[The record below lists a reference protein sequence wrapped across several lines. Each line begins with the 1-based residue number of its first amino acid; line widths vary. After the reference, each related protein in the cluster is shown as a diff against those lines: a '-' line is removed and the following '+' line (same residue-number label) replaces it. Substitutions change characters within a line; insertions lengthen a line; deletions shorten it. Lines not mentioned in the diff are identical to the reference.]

1 MSNISIEETYQPKL
15 SVCKNNIYYDFNIN
29 ESINHGV
36 YVNYKY
42 EMIDDIMFAI
52 KSYYIEQLSSKLDLN
67 EDEFI
72 FNFNIYKE
80 TICKHYIA
88 ILDLYNRTDKKR
100 KTIDD
105 KIQKLI
111 DKPLK
116 YIVYESSWCNEE
128 LLLPQMLRINDI
140 LNRNISLERILYDI
154 YEYEVSLINNKL
166 PNITIEING
175 ELLYLV
181 EYNDIEYKNT
191 DNIMNIIIEDFK
203 HNILK
208 MEKLKEIFS
217 FKIYEHICMYK
228 NVDEN
233 KIVSLYQCL
242 GIDYVKIII
251 DMNDYNVAW
260 IMRKLN
266 MMLNNFIPTIMIDNK
281 LNDIINQN
289 IEDKIINIKYNKDAT
304 TAQQLTKYLIDKLY
318 NSLMESENNKK
329 Y

>member
-1 MSNISIEETYQPKL
+1 MTSISIEETYQPKL
-15 SVCKNNIYYDFNIN
+15 CVCKNNIYYDFNIY
-29 ESINHGV
+29 ESIKHGV
-36 YVNYKY
+36 YVNNKY
-42 EMIDDIMFAI
+42 EMIDDIMLSI
-52 KSYYIEQLSSKLDLN
+52 KTYYIDRLSSKLDLD

-72 FNFNIYKE
+72 FNYNIYKE
-80 TICKHYIA
+80 IICKHYIL
-88 ILDLYNRTDKKR
+88 ILDLYKR
-100 KTIDD
+100 IEERKKTIDD
-105 KIQKLI
+105 KIKTLI

-128 LLLPQMLRINDI
+128 LLLPQMLRINDT

-154 YEYEVSLINNKL
+154 YEYEVSLIDNKL
-166 PNITIEING
+166 QNINIEING

-181 EYNDIEYKNT
+181 EKNDIDYT
-191 DNIMNIIIEDFK
+191 DYIMNIIIEDFK

-208 MEKLKEIFS
+208 MEKLKELFS
-217 FKIYEHICMYK
+217 YKIYEYINIYK
-228 NVDEN
+228 KVDEN

-242 GIDYVKIII
+242 DIKYAKIII
-251 DMNDYNVAW
+251 DTNDYNVVW

-266 MMLNNFIPTIMIDNK
+266 MLLNNFIPTIMINK
-281 LNDIINQN
+281 LLNDIVNHN
-289 IEDKIINIKYNKDAT
+289 IENNIINIKYNKDAT

>member
-1 MSNISIEETYQPKL
+1 MTSISIEETYQPKL
-15 SVCKNNIYYDFNIN
+15 CVCKNNIYYDFNIY
-29 ESINHGV
+29 ESIKHGV
-36 YVNYKY
+36 YVNNKY
-42 EMIDDIMFAI
+42 EMIDDIMLSI
-52 KSYYIEQLSSKLDLN
+52 KTYYIDRLSSKLDLD

-72 FNFNIYKE
+72 FNYNIYKE
-80 TICKHYIA
+80 IICKHYIL
-88 ILDLYNRTDKKR
+88 ILDLYKR
-100 KTIDD
+100 IEERKKTIDD
-105 KIQKLI
+105 KIKTLI

-128 LLLPQMLRINDI
+128 LLLPQMLRINDT

-154 YEYEVSLINNKL
+154 YEYEVSLIDNKL
-166 PNITIEING
+166 QNINIEING

-181 EYNDIEYKNT
+181 EKNDIDYT
-191 DNIMNIIIEDFK
+191 DYIMNIIIEDFK

-208 MEKLKEIFS
+208 MEKLKELFS
-217 FKIYEHICMYK
+217 YKIYEYINIYK
-228 NVDEN
+228 KVDEN

-242 GIDYVKIII
+242 DIKYAKIII
-251 DMNDYNVAW
+251 DTNDYNVAW

-266 MMLNNFIPTIMIDNK
+266 MLLNNFIPTIMINK
-281 LNDIINQN
+281 LLNDIVNHN
-289 IEDKIINIKYNKDAT
+289 IENNIINIKYNKDAT